1 MSLIANMS
9 SMTIIDTVIIYAV
22 ATTIGTLLVWIG
34 KSVAVVAKNQS
45 AIHDQVMGVPEIGY
59 PSMRDQFSE
68 IRNHLYE
75 QDVTLEK
82 LEHEVQDNSGSS
94 LKDAVKLVN
103 KDINNIRKEIASG
116 IAKNTEFNDSLQ
128 KQFFD
133 IDARLET
140 HIKSIKLNNN

>member
-1 MSLIANMS
+1 MS
-9 SMTIIDTVIIYAV
+9 SMTIIDTVIIYAG
-22 ATTIGTLLVWIG
+22 ATAIGTLLVWIG

-59 PSMRDQFSE
+59 PSMRDQFNE

-133 IDARLET
+133 IDSRLET